1 MTNKLFVGS
10 LSWNATEQMLQDLFS
25 QVGTVQ
31 SVAIIMDKY
40 SGKSK
45 GFAFVEMSSE
55 AEAEKAIHELNGKD
69 VDGRAITVNEAR
81 PQEPRTN
88 GGGGGGGSRYGG
100 GGNSRGGGRG
110 GNGGGYNDR
119 QRSNRY

>member
-10 LSWNATEQMLQDLFS
+10 LSWNATDQMLQDLFS

-45 GFAFVEMSSE
+45 GFAFVEMSSQTE
-55 AEAEKAIHELNGKD
+55 AEEAIRKLNGAD

-88 GGGGGGGSRYGG
+88 GGGGGGSRYGG
-100 GGNSRGGGRG
+100 GGNSRGGGSRG

>member
-55 AEAEKAIHELNGKD
+55 AEAEKAIHELNGKE

-88 GGGGGGGSRYGG
+88 GGGGRSFG
-100 GGNSRGGGRG
+100 GGNSRGGGGSR
-110 GNGGGYNDR
+110 GGYNDR